1 MPDYSTKKKIIS
13 IINELK
19 SEIKTQFTN
28 PQNDYQ
34 QLQQNTQGK
43 NYQSLTSLMAITQN
57 NQQLIKQISN

>member
-28 PQNDYQ
+28 LQNDYQ